1 VERTA
6 KLILSEV
13 LVPRRTLWR
22 EALLVLGASVLIALA
37 AQVAIPL
44 PFNLVPVTGQTFAVL
59 LVGALLGSRRVALSL
74 LAYLAEGVVGLPVF
88 AGGSGGLARL
98 LGPTGGYLLGFV
110 ASAWV
115 VGWLCEQGW
124 GRRVKTAL
132 LAMLA
137 GNIVIYLCGL
147 LWLAHF
153 VGAERV
159 LALGLLPFIPG
170 DLVKLALATSALS
183 SGQKMLG
190 WAGSEKGRSKCK
202 PPSGC

>member
-1 VERTA
+1 MERTA

-44 PFNLVPVTGQTFAVL
+44 PFSPVPVTGQTFAVL
-59 LVGALLGSRRVALSL
+59 LVGALLGSRRGALSL

-88 AGGSGGLARL
+88 AGGSGGLVRL

-153 VGAERV
+153 VGGERV

-170 DLVKLALATSALS
+170 DLFKLLLAVMLLPWGWKLLS
-183 SGQKMLG
+183 QNG
-190 WAGSEKGRSKCK
+190 WGER
-202 PPSGC
+202 